1 MPVRVV
7 GFDGDDTLWHSET
20 RFHVTQGEFH
30 ELLERHVPDADVDR
44 RLAEM
49 EMKNLGIYGY
59 GVKSFTLSML
69 ETAIELTEGRIPTSD
84 LEVILGWGKGML
96 MEPTELL
103 DGVEETLRLLGGRYD
118 LLLITKG
125 DLFDQEGKLA
135 RSGLG
140 DLFLGASGG
149 SMLTIRRSYL
159 TAIRSDSERTS
170 SSSAETSSTAVPSS
184 RSWTMRRWMNSI
196 APMSTPRVG
205 CAARRTFGLLP
216 ISRATITFCWLPP
229 ERLRAATSMLG
240 VRTSN
245 SFTSRRAHSRM
256 ATSFS
261 RSWFQEN
268 LDERS
273 RPRIEFSAME
283 NDRTSPVP
291 RRSSGM
297 KATPASR
304 SVRAS

>member
-1 MPVRVV
+1 MSVRVV

-20 RFHVTQGEFH
+20 RFHVTQGEFRD
-30 ELLERHVPDADVDR
+30 LLKRHVPDADVDR

-140 DLFLGASGG
+140 DLFLGVEILSEKNTDSYRGVF
-149 SMLTIRRSYL
+149 TRR
-159 TAIRSDSERTS
+159 AIKPEHFVMVGNSLRSDVVPVVSLGAHAVHIPYEVTWHHEHVPEEELPNEGWQRIS
-170 SSSAETSSTAVPSS
+170 SIRE
-184 RSWTMRRWMNSI
+184 
-196 APMSTPRVG
+196 
-205 CAARRTFGLLP
+205 LP
-216 ISRATITFCWLPP
+216 AI
-229 ERLRAATSMLG
+229 
-240 VRTSN
+240 
-245 SFTSRRAHSRM
+245 
-256 ATSFS
+256 
-261 RSWFQEN
+261 
-268 LDERS
+268 LDEL
-273 RPRIEFSAME
+273 
-283 NDRTSPVP
+283 
-291 RRSSGM
+291 
-297 KATPASR
+297 
-304 SVRAS
+304 

>member
-1 MPVRVV
+1 VSVRVV

-20 RFHVTQGEFH
+20 RFHFTQGEFRD
-30 ELLERHVPDADVDR
+30 LLKRHVPDADVDR

-140 DLFLGASGG
+140 DLFLGVEILSEKNTDSYRGVFTRRAIKPEDFVMVGNSLRSDVVPVVSLGAHAVHIPYEVTWHHEHVPEEELPNEG
-149 SMLTIRRSYL
+149 WQRVSTIREL
-159 TAIRSDSERTS
+159 PAI
-170 SSSAETSSTAVPSS
+170 
-184 RSWTMRRWMNSI
+184 
-196 APMSTPRVG
+196 
-205 CAARRTFGLLP
+205 
-216 ISRATITFCWLPP
+216 
-229 ERLRAATSMLG
+229 
-240 VRTSN
+240 
-245 SFTSRRAHSRM
+245 
-256 ATSFS
+256 
-261 RSWFQEN
+261 
-268 LDERS
+268 LDEL
-273 RPRIEFSAME
+273 
-283 NDRTSPVP
+283 
-291 RRSSGM
+291 
-297 KATPASR
+297 
-304 SVRAS
+304 